1 MGSNAQKDAWS
12 AITNAPLDG
21 LLTLKEN
28 DDSWSTWAYSVCLMS
43 LGDYRATQAALQ
55 LLERNLGTSKPS
67 EVSEVRGLAAAT
79 LASGLRQIGE
89 HEQAVA
95 HDELACL
102 GPGSAQ
108 VDGLIGLAADCV
120 GRGQASEAA
129 ATLTKVA
136 QLLNGWRD
144 QVRYHWV
151 RSEVALLTE
160 DAATAIYHA
169 NQAKSEAARSPRHLA
184 KSLLFL
190 GVARDMSKTADGD
203 DQLLEAVDLAQ
214 TLQLR
219 PILWPAVRVLGDR
232 ATAAQQAAATDAL
245 SFISQRLPPGLGSHW
260 EGRHVAGH

>member
-1 MGSNAQKDAWS
+1 MGSSAQQYAWS

-21 LLTLKEN
+21 LLALKEN
-28 DDSWSTWAYSVCLMS
+28 EDSWSSWAYSVCLMA
-43 LGDYRATQAALQ
+43 LGDYRAAQVALQ
-55 LLERNLGTSKPS
+55 LLERNLGTSNPS

-102 GPGSAQ
+102 GPGSAR

-120 GRGQASEAA
+120 GRGKTHEAA
-129 ATLTKVA
+129 VTLAEVA

-151 RSEVALLTE
+151 KAEVALLTE
-160 DAATAIYHA
+160 DAATAVHHA
-169 NQAKSEAARSPRHLA
+169 NLATSEAARSPRHLA

-219 PILWPAVRVLGDR
+219 PILWPAVKVLGDR

-245 SFISQRLPPGLGSHW
+245 SFISHRLPPGLGSHW
-260 EGRHVAGH
+260 EGRHVTGH